1 MQVMNGVIHPN
12 GAANQQDPHLLL
24 AGWMIVIAWVVSMNL
39 LINPLASHAASPL
52 EPPTSLDS

>member
-1 MQVMNGVIHPN
+1 VHYPSDI
-12 GAANQQDPHLLL
+12 L